1 MREPWDKKVPTFP
14 WDVKMI
20 LSEGSPGEASF
31 TRVVSSEYLYQAFK
45 ERLKAELAA
54 VKPAGTAIYVD
65 GVEVRYLPLVDKE
78 QL

>member
-1 MREPWDKKVPTFP
+1 MNREWPCMNWKERWGNET
-14 WDVKMI
+14 
-20 LSEGSPGEASF
+20 
-31 TRVVSSEYLYQAFK
+31 VVSRKVDSDYTAELTVDDLYAEFK
-45 ERLKAELAA
+45 RRLMAELAA